1 MATPEQTRD
10 AVEAALCHFKASTG
24 ADVDPVAFARSLA
37 SGCPTPQTELAIET
51 HLREADPA
59 ELANLVVEGAASF
72 QSLKMLADRLLPP
85 GHPNHAYI
93 ARFLP

>member
-1 MATPEQTRD
+1 MSATDQTSR
-10 AVEAALCHFKASTG
+10 AVQIALGHFKASTG
-24 ADVDPVAFARSLA
+24 VDVDPIAFASDLA
-37 SGCPTPQTELAIET
+37 SGCPTPQTEFALGA

-59 ELANLVVEGAASF
+59 ELANLVLDGAASF
-72 QSLKMLADRLLPP
+72 QSLKSLADRLLPA